1 MRKLCE
7 FLKKNNATIIVI
19 SFVLLA
25 VYAICMATPTAYLRY
40 YGNLDTFYQPI
51 QGLNDAFIF
60 LAIGGIVLGLLYNL
74 FRNNI
79 RKIFYISNFVWFG
92 LFLALDLA
100 TVIVVIAGVAKYQGL
115 YSGLDFAAINSYFE
129 SMKLP
134 YFVDPNTPVFL
145 LGYLTAVVILLNGC
159 ATGLILFD
167 QLKNRKAML
176 EAIANDTV
184 EEVK

>member
-79 RKIFYISNFVWFG
+79 RKIFYISNFVWF
-92 LFLALDLA
+92 
-100 TVIVVIAGVAKYQGL
+100 
-115 YSGLDFAAINSYFE
+115 
-129 SMKLP
+129 
-134 YFVDPNTPVFL
+134 
-145 LGYLTAVVILLNGC
+145 
-159 ATGLILFD
+159 
-167 QLKNRKAML
+167 
-176 EAIANDTV
+176 
-184 EEVK
+184 